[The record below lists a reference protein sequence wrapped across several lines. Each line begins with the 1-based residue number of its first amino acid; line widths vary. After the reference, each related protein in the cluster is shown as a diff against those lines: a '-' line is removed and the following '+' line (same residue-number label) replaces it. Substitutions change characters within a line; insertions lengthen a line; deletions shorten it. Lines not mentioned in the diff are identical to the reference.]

1 VTGIVPSRFRN
12 ALLRRSAGLWL
23 LLRVA
28 IVTIGLL
35 VEVPLP
41 ELVFLTV
48 PAAGFVGLLVAWLTL
63 FDARRRG
70 ETLWLADLGV
80 APAALL
86 AIALAPPLVAEL
98 GVRAAAA
105 W

>member
-1 VTGIVPSRFRN
+1 
-12 ALLRRSAGLWL
+12 
-23 LLRVA
+23 
-28 IVTIGLL
+28 
-35 VEVPLP
+35 
-41 ELVFLTV
+41 
-48 PAAGFVGLLVAWLTL
+48 LLVAWLTL

-80 APAALL
+80 APASLL